1 MAADLKV
8 MSARAVKGAVSV
20 LAAEF
25 SRAHGCAVTFDFAPV
40 GTLEH
45 RLAAGERADVVILS
59 RAVMTSLAQSRL
71 FTADSVRELGSTPI
85 GLAVRAGAR
94 VPDIST
100 PEAFRAVLLAADKIS
115 LSDPAIGG
123 TAARYLPQ
131 LFARMGIAE
140 AIESRL
146 VRCRGGGG
154 EVAERVA
161 RGEAEVGMTFISE
174 MLPIAGVTIAGPLPA
189 PYGSETGYC
198 AAVSAQSSNA
208 AAGADLIA
216 ALAHRAGD
224 AIWRT
229 AGFAR

>member
-8 MSARAVKGAVSV
+8 MSARAVKAAVSA
-20 LAAEF
+20 LAAQF
-25 SRAHGCAVTFDFAPV
+25 SRARGCAVTFDFAPV
-40 GTLEH
+40 GTLESK
-45 RLAAGERADVVILS
+45 LAAGARADVVILS
-59 RAVMTSLAQSRL
+59 RAVMASLAQSGL
-71 FTADSVRELGSTPI
+71 FAPDSMRELGRTPI
-85 GLAVRAGAR
+85 GLAVRAGAH

-100 PEAFRAVLLAADKIS
+100 PDAFRAVLLAADKIA

-131 LFARMGIAE
+131 LFARMDIAE

-154 EVAERVA
+154 EVAQRVA
-161 RGEAEVGMTFISE
+161 RSEAEVGMTFVSE
-174 MLPIAGVTIAGPLPA
+174 MLAIAGITIAGPLPA
-189 PYGSETGYC
+189 PYGSETAYC
-198 AAVSAQSSNA
+198 AAVCAQSGNA

-216 ALAHRAGD
+216 ALADPMGD
-224 AIWRT
+224 AVWRS

>member
-8 MSARAVKGAVSV
+8 MSARAVKAAVST
-20 LAAEF
+20 LAAQF

-40 GTLEH
+40 GTLES

-59 RAVMTSLAQSRL
+59 RAVMASVAQSGL
-71 FTADSVRELGSTPI
+71 FAPDSVRELGSTPI
-85 GLAVRAGAR
+85 GLAVRAGAH

-100 PEAFRAVLLAADKIS
+100 PDAFKAVLLAADKIA

-131 LFARMGIAE
+131 LFARMDIAE
-140 AIESRL
+140 AIEPRL

-161 RGEAEVGMTFISE
+161 RGEAEVGMTFVSE

-189 PYGSETGYC
+189 PYGRETGYC
-198 AAVSAQSSNA
+198 AAVCAQSSNA
-208 AAGADLIA
+208 ATGADLIA
-216 ALAHRAGD
+216 ALADPTGD
-224 AIWRT
+224 AVWRS